1 MGIKLAVVGTGLWGR
16 RLIPLFKVHPL
27 VDEIALCDLDAA
39 KLQAAAAEFGI
50 PKTYP
55 SLDAVCASDVDGVV
69 LVTQHWM
76 HAPQA
81 IQVLKAGKHVYS
93 SAPAG
98 ITVEEIREL
107 VRTVEQTGLVYVMGE
122 TSYYYS
128 WVAYCRQ
135 RYEAGEMGEVI
146 HTQTDYF
153 HDLEHGLRD
162 VFRERGGERWREV
175 AVIPPMYYLTH
186 NTSQIL
192 AITGAHFTHVSC
204 QGFEDRAGDG
214 VFQASVN
221 RWGNRFSNQSALFRM
236 SDGSSSRANVYW
248 RVGHPSMTKLSVF
261 GTEASFEYSLADA
274 TWADRAGTTSLM
286 HLMRPGFVKPR
297 WVGSGWSRPSWLRR
311 PKWLPSSIK
320 PRKGVTTDQGTFLDV
335 TPLQPIELL
344 PKEYA
349 GLHDMGGEWGTNYFM
364 CNEFVRA
371 CALGEEPPNNVW
383 MAARYTVPG
392 IVAHESAVRGGEL
405 LAIPDF
411 GDPPTVALEQAPA
424 APRGTTV
431 AGPGGRQS
439 ASILVRAPVTHD
451 ATPLTNGHVKE
462 TQR

>member
-39 KLQAAAAEFGI
+39 KLQAAATEFGI
-50 PKTYP
+50 SRTYP
-55 SLDAVCASDVDGVV
+55 SLDAVCESDVDAVV

-81 IQVLKAGKHVYS
+81 IQVLNAGKHVYS

-98 ITVEEIREL
+98 ITVEEIGEL
-107 VRTVEQTGLVYVMGE
+107 VRTVERTGLVYVMGE

-135 RYEAGEMGEVI
+135 RYEAGELGEVI

-162 VFRERGGERWREV
+162 VFRERGGEHWREL

-214 VFQASVN
+214 VFEASVN
-221 RWGNRFSNQSALFRM
+221 RWGNPFSNQSALFRM

-248 RVGHPSMTKLSVF
+248 RVGHPSMTKLSIF
-261 GTEASFEYSLADA
+261 GTEASFEYSCADA
-274 TWADRAGTTSLM
+274 TWADRAGVTSLM

-311 PKWLPSSIK
+311 PRWLPASIK
-320 PRKGVTTDQGTFLDV
+320 PRRGVSTEQGTFLDV
-335 TPLQPIELL
+335 TSLQPIELL

-349 GLHDMGGEWGTNYFM
+349 GLRDMGGEWGTNYFM

-371 CALGEEPPNNVW
+371 CALGEPPPNNVW

-392 IVAHESAVRGGEL
+392 IVAHESAMRGGEL
-405 LAIPDF
+405 LQIPDF
-411 GDPPTVALEQAPA
+411 GDPPTAAIEQAPPTTWSA
-424 APRGTTV
+424 SPGSHAGERHENGLAHTPSVREVVTV
-431 AGPGGRQS
+431 ADERMT
-439 ASILVRAPVTHD
+439 R
-451 ATPLTNGHVKE
+451 TP
-462 TQR
+462 R

>member
-1 MGIKLAVVGTGLWGR
+1 VSRAPIHLKRVPRFDHLSGESMGIKLAVVGTGLWGR
-16 RLIPLFKVHPL
+16 RLIPLFKAHPM

-39 KLQAAAAEFGI
+39 KLEAAAAEFGI
-50 PKTYP
+50 AKTYP
-55 SLDAVCASDVDGVV
+55 SLDAVCESNVDAVA
-69 LVTQHWM
+69 LVTQHWL

-81 IQVLKAGKHVYS
+81 IQVLESGKHVYS

-98 ITVEEIREL
+98 ITVEEIGAL
-107 VRTVEQTGLVYVMGE
+107 VRTVERTGRIYVMGE

-135 RYEAGEMGEVI
+135 RFVAGELGDIVHSE
-146 HTQTDYF
+146 TDYF

-162 VFRERGGERWREV
+162 VFQARGGDRWQEI

-186 NTSQIL
+186 NTSQVM
-192 AITGAHFTHVSC
+192 AITGARFTDVSC
-204 QGFEDRAGDG
+204 QGFVDRAGDG
-214 VFQASVN
+214 VFRPDVN
-221 RWGNRFSNQSALFRM
+221 RWGNAFSSQSALFKM

-261 GTEASFEYSLADA
+261 GTQASFEYSCADA
-274 TWADRAGTTSLM
+274 TWVDRGQVTSLM

-297 WVGSGWSRPSWLRR
+297 WVRSGWSRPSWLKR
-311 PKWLPSSIK
+311 PRWLPASIR
-320 PRKGVTTDQGTFLDV
+320 PRRGVTTEQGVFLDV

-344 PKEYA
+344 PREFA

-364 CNEFVRA
+364 VNEFVRA
-371 CALGEEPPNNVW
+371 CALGEQPPNNVW

-405 LAIPDF
+405 LSIPDF
-411 GDPPTVALEQAPA
+411 GDPPVWPGDQVNRRDPA
-424 APRGTTV
+424 RLRV
-431 AGPGGRQS
+431 
-439 ASILVRAPVTHD
+439 PV
-451 ATPLTNGHVKE
+451 G
-462 TQR
+462 